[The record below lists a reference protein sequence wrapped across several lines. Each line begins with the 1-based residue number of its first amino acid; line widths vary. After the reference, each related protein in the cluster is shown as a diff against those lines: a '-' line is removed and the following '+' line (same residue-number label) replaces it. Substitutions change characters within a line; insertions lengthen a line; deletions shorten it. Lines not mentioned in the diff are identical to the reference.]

1 MRSKDFSYREVI
13 HLIAYTDGSYR
24 KVNGEYKCGW
34 AYVLMDEQ
42 GKIVHQEYGST
53 NEYISTRNVVGELV
67 AVVALV
73 GFCELMGV
81 EYLTIYHD
89 YLGVGAW
96 AEGTWKAKNEMTK
109 RYKDF
114 MKDTPIKIK
123 FIHVDGHSGNK
134 YNDMVDELA
143 KKGCECNE

>member
-34 AYVLMDEQ
+34 AYILMNEQ
-42 GKIVHQEYGST
+42 GEIVHQEYGST

-67 AVVALV
+67 AVVNLV

-81 EYLTIYHD
+81 EELTIYHD
-89 YLGVGAW
+89 YLL
-96 AEGTWKAKNEMTK
+96 TLTNSTPPPWKVL
-109 RYKDF
+109 RDR
-114 MKDTPIKIK
+114 PLP
-123 FIHVDGHSGNK
+123 K
-134 YNDMVDELA
+134 YS
-143 KKGCECNE
+143 